1 MSRLTHVQMGSC
13 GGRCVFPTSLY
24 YYTLDSLLA
33 SGRWFWAVFRVS
45 RHHSDRSIFH
55 TDQNSSSDF
64 FFRFLP
70 GEIVRTETAN
80 GILDNVSEQ
89 SSNGEDNCKGHDELV
104 LVNGDVK
111 AYGDVSNEA
120 PGIVGTDGRNTIPYL
135 THRGKPKLCQRWRL
149 EQLNKQ

>member
-1 MSRLTHVQMGSC
+1 MSRWEAAAAGAYFRRLCIITPWIRSWPVDVDFGQYFEC
-13 GGRCVFPTSLY
+13 LVT
-24 YYTLDSLLA
+24 TQIEA
-33 SGRWFWAVFRVS
+33 S
-45 RHHSDRSIFH
+45 
-55 TDQNSSSDF
+55 
-64 FFRFLP
+64 

-135 THRGKPKLCQRWRL
+135 THRGKPKLCQR
-149 EQLNKQ
+149 